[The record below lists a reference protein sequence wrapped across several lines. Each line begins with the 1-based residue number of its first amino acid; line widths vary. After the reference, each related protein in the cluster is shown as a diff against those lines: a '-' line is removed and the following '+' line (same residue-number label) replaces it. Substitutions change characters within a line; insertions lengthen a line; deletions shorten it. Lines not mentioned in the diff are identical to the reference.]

1 VSIDTVVQIV
11 VGSALAGAV
20 IWRVLYVA
28 RQWKDE
34 PNPKERPTHVQLH
47 RVITDDPTA
56 EPNGPPD
63 NAKVVQRFPNNQ
75 QDCSTV
81 QLANADLIFQA
92 RLEAHALISAAARFR
107 QVHQDI
113 VPVIHFPQIDGLGR
127 LETRN

>member
-1 VSIDTVVQIV
+1 MTLDTAVRLA
-11 VGSALAGAV
+11 VGLSLLIAV

-56 EPNGPPD
+56 EPNGPPN
-63 NAKVVQRFPNNQ
+63 NAKVVQRYPNDQ

-81 QLANADLIFQA
+81 QRVHDIDPIQA
-92 RLEAHALISAAARFR
+92 RLEAGVMWDAARRWRMATGQDVLMQGR
-107 QVHQDI
+107 QFD
-113 VPVIHFPQIDGLGR
+113 PR
-127 LETRN
+127 TRAEKRN

>member
-1 VSIDTVVQIV
+1 MTLDTAVRLA
-11 VGSALAGAV
+11 VGLSLLIAV

-63 NAKVVQRFPNNQ
+63 NAKVVQRFPNDR